1 MNRGLSTGDFGGVQ
15 VGIDILSSYWDLAK
29 GMDQEKWRL

>member
-1 MNRGLSTGDFGGVQ
+1 MVVVKRKYAHFFQ

-29 GMDQEKWRL
+29 GMDQEKRRL